1 MKKINLNDGTTAYC
15 LKQNEAIV
23 LDDHIKGY
31 LKYGIKINEG
41 DVIIDIGANIGIL
54 GLRLSQSY
62 HDITIHA
69 FEPIPEIHKVLKKNS
84 EISQNPK
91 FNTYMMGI
99 SNVNKKVQ
107 FTYYPNSP
115 ALSTT
120 QPDIWKQ
127 DKNNFIAAVRG
138 NITSAPKQF
147 WWAKFIPQF
156 ITPLIAKYLT
166 SNSQIITSNVITL
179 SNFVKDYKI
188 KQINLLK
195 IDCEGEEINV
205 LNGINDSNWKIINN
219 IIMEVNDVENNLEK
233 AKTIL
238 FNNGFKNIQT
248 QKEKGFEKTKLTNI
262 YASKTLNN

>member
-91 FNTYMMGI
+91 FNTFLEFKFF
-99 SNVNKKVQ
+99 VKKID
-107 FTYYPNSP
+107 
-115 ALSTT
+115 
-120 QPDIWKQ
+120 DIFQ
-127 DKNNFIAAVRG
+127 
-138 NITSAPKQF
+138 
-147 WWAKFIPQF
+147 KFIKKFQTF
-156 ITPLIAKYLT
+156 KM
-166 SNSQIITSNVITL
+166 
-179 SNFVKDYKI
+179 
-188 KQINLLK
+188 LL
-195 IDCEGEEINV
+195 NP
-205 LNGINDSNWKIINN
+205 
-219 IIMEVNDVENNLEK
+219 
-233 AKTIL
+233 
-238 FNNGFKNIQT
+238 
-248 QKEKGFEKTKLTNI
+248 I
-262 YASKTLNN
+262 YGSLGGPRGRV